1 MPELPK
7 LSRRSKA
14 SRFYG
19 AGMSFLWFSC
29 TALLLGTLLVL
40 NKVLKLSPK
49 TAPISDPLAQA
60 RRIRSRNRGG
70 G

>member
-7 LSRRSKA
+7 LSRSKA

-40 NKVLKLSPK
+40 GKVLKLSPK
-49 TAPISDPLAQA
+49 TAPVHNSLAQA
-60 RRIRSRNRGG
+60 RRIRSRNPEAG
-70 G
+70 